1 MDGFYTVKEV
11 CLKLHIAR
19 ETIRPRRL
27 GFAYVTTLGWHRKG
41 TDSDA
46 RPLTR
51 LSSREKLAASWQGVG
66 AVLRPRPFL
75 S

>member
-27 GFAYVTTLGWHRKG
+27 GFAYV
-41 TDSDA
+41 
-46 RPLTR
+46 P
-51 LSSREKLAASWQGVG
+51 
-66 AVLRPRPFL
+66 
-75 S
+75 